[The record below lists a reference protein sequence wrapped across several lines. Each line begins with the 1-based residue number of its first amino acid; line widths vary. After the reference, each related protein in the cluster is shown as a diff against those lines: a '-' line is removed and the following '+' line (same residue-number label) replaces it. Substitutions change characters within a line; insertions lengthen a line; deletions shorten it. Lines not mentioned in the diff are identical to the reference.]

1 MADRLDATMA
11 RYARTADRAVDRYLR
26 VGDHPTLRAAMRWIP
41 MAGGKRLRPVLAQMV
56 GEAVGGARGAKAALP
71 AGVALEIIHNFTL
84 VHDDIMDRSDLRR
97 NKVTVHRKWDE
108 STAINAGDALFARA
122 FEIMQ
127 DIPGKD
133 ALKVEL
139 YGEVARMVRGIAEG
153 QQWDMEFERA
163 RTVTRAQYLLMIER
177 KTALM
182 FSTGA
187 YCGARAAGGAKRLA
201 RELEEYG
208 RNLGI
213 AFQIQDDL
221 LDLGALEKDLGKPI
235 GKDIRNGKRTI
246 MVIDALQS
254 LSGAELREFKTIL
267 GNPHTSKR
275 HVAHA
280 VQLMEACGALG
291 RARAVADRYGAQA
304 KHNLRW
310 VRRGPARDHLE
321 ALISYVTSRAK

>member
-1 MADRLDATMA
+1 MADSLDAAMA
-11 RYARTADRAVDRYLR
+11 RYARAANKAVDRYLQ
-26 VGDHPTLRAAMRWIP
+26 VGDHPTLRSAMRWIP

-71 AGVALEIIHNFTL
+71 SGVALEIIHNFTL

-97 NKVTVHRKWDE
+97 NKLTVHRKWDE

-127 DIPGKD
+127 DVPGSD

-153 QQWDMEFERA
+153 QQWDMDFERA
-163 RTVTRAQYLLMIER
+163 RTVTHAQYLLMIER

-187 YCGARAAGGAKRLA
+187 YCGARSAGGGKRLA

-235 GKDIRNGKRTI
+235 GKDLRNGKRTI
-246 MVIDALQS
+246 MVIDALRT
-254 LSGAELREFKTIL
+254 LNGAELREFKSVL
-267 GNPHTSKR
+267 GNPHTTKR
-275 HVAHA
+275 HVEHA
-280 VQLMEACGALG
+280 VQLMEGCGALA
-291 RARAVADRYGAQA
+291 RARGVADRYGDNARY
-304 KHNLRW
+304 NLRW
-310 VRRGPARDHLE
+310 VRRGPARDRLE
-321 ALISYVTSRAK
+321 SLISYVTSRAK